1 MTILDEQTFRAM
13 GTDCRVLA
21 GTPDDASDQSSAIPV
36 ALDEIARCERVLSR
50 FDPASDLSRVNAG
63 AGSWIE
69 VDPILI
75 DALSGALRAR
85 EETDG
90 LYDPTILPALVSAGY
105 DRSFEQLAAV
115 ERPAPGKP
123 QQWRAG
129 ARVEIDPDGQRIRVP
144 VGTGIDLGGIGKG
157 YSATRAVDA
166 MLRSRPGT
174 PCALVDLGGDVALGG
189 EPPGNGPWR
198 IGIADPRRR
207 HAQLGVL
214 ALRGGGVATSGRDR
228 RRFGPDS
235 ALHHLIDPA
244 TGAPAEPGPLTV
256 TVVASSATVAETH
269 ATALAILPIERAVDY
284 VAERPWLSALLVL
297 HDGTVLPLGD
307 LPLERRRTV
316 RFEVLA

>member
-21 GTPDDASDQSSAIPV
+21 GTPEDASDQSSAIPV

-75 DALSGALRAR
+75 EALSGALRAR

-115 ERPAPGKP
+115 ERPAPGRP

-129 ARVEIDPDGQRIRVP
+129 ARVEIDLDGRRVRVP
-144 VGTGIDLGGIGKG
+144 VGTGDRPRRDRQGLLGDSCGGRD
-157 YSATRAVDA
+157 APLAARHAVCP
-166 MLRSRPGT
+166 RR
-174 PCALVDLGGDVALGG
+174 
-189 EPPGNGPWR
+189 
-198 IGIADPRRR
+198 PRRR
-207 HAQLGVL
+207 C
-214 ALRGGGVATSGRDR
+214 RPR
-228 RRFGPDS
+228 RRAARQRP
-235 ALHHLIDPA
+235 
-244 TGAPAEPGPLTV
+244 
-256 TVVASSATVAETH
+256 VADRHRRSAET
-269 ATALAILPIERAVDY
+269 
-284 VAERPWLSALLVL
+284 
-297 HDGTVLPLGD
+297 
-307 LPLERRRTV
+307 
-316 RFEVLA
+316 

>member
-1 MTILDEQTFRAM
+1 MQ
-13 GTDCRVLA
+13 CR
-21 GTPDDASDQSSAIPV
+21 
-36 ALDEIARCERVLSR
+36 SR
-50 FDPASDLSRVNAG
+50 
-63 AGSWIE
+63 
-69 VDPILI
+69 
-75 DALSGALRAR
+75 
-85 EETDG
+85 
-90 LYDPTILPALVSAGY
+90 
-105 DRSFEQLAAV
+105 
-115 ERPAPGKP
+115 
-123 QQWRAG
+123 
-129 ARVEIDPDGQRIRVP
+129 
-144 VGTGIDLGGIGKG
+144 
-157 YSATRAVDA
+157 
-166 MLRSRPGT
+166 RSRPGT

-198 IGIADPRRR
+198 IGIADPRRC

-297 HDGTVLPLGD
+297 HDGTVVPLGD